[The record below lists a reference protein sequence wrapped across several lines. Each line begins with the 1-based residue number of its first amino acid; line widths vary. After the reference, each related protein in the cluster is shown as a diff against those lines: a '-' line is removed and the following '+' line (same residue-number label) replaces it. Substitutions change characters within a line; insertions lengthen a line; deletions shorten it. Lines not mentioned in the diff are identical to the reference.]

1 MNKIS
6 LTPLLML
13 LVVSVSAQKVIENPS
28 FKSTTANYVKITRI
42 ELRDTATV
50 IDFETHSRPG
60 SWISIPKDTWIQDSN
75 GGEKLY
81 IKSSKGIPIAER
93 FTVPDNGITNY
104 TLYFPPVGEDVKTI
118 DYLENQWKTYG
129 IELQR
134 QERFSI
140 FPEPLL
146 GNWLRTDGTN
156 EWVYGFHEDRAIY
169 DSDIWKQVLISQKED
184 IYEVVLQNEGRREKL
199 IIKPQDDLLF
209 IGNERENLESFSKEL
224 TQKPDYVIA
233 NDGQFQPPVFQ
244 KDSAVYCGYIKGYH
258 SEMDKTGIIYVF
270 NIISSE
276 QESYLIPINQD
287 GTFLVKFP
295 MIYPQ
300 EVMVRWSSSMDM
312 VYCEPGKTSFYFKDN
327 SMFFD
332 DKRPAL
338 LFMGPTA
345 RINQDLLAMKKSI
358 RPFNY
363 QDMMDKVLD
372 MSPGDFKSYFIDI
385 KKRELEQVNEFAQVH
400 AVSKKALQIKKMQ
413 ISFSAG
419 QNMLSYNM
427 RREGAYRNKHKVP
440 REQREIPLERVKL
453 EKEYYDFINPD
464 ELNNPVSVVAGGDYY
479 ILINRVK
486 YAEPVRSTGTM
497 SAHDWQAIS
506 REFDDRGIKLEA
518 NEKLLMENIYTCE
531 SAEERT
537 KLIKKDS
544 LTFYDFQ
551 KKHGDVLRE
560 ITMEV
565 FTKKNEEFQRKG
577 FKEYFNL
584 ESGFAR
590 EVMKAQ
596 DIGRRMESSFEP
608 LSATQKE
615 RLNNEILNE
624 FIYTWLVEKSD
635 ELERK
640 VAEKQELFLNP
651 SGFVVNETP
660 EVTEGDLFD
669 TIMKK
674 YRGKV
679 VFVDFWATWC
689 GPCRSGME
697 RIKPLKEEL
706 KDKDLVFV
714 YLTNPTSPKKTWEMF
729 IPDIHGEHYYLTQD
743 EWNTVAARFKVSGIP
758 HYVLVDKK
766 GMVVKDKVYFAS
778 ANAELKKIFEE
789 YIDE

>member
-1 MNKIS
+1 MNKIIITSVLVLLAIS
-6 LTPLLML
+6 L
-13 LVVSVSAQKVIENPS
+13 SAQKVIENPS

-42 ELRDTATV
+42 ELQDTATV
-50 IDFETHSRPG
+50 IDFETHYRPG

-75 GGEKLY
+75 GGEKLLV
-81 IKSSKGIPIAER
+81 KGSRGIPISER
-93 FTVPDNGITNY
+93 HTMPENGIAIY

-129 IELQR
+129 IELER

-146 GNWLRTDGTN
+146 GNWLRTDGSN

-184 IYEVVLQNEGRREKL
+184 IYEVVLQKEGRREKL
-199 IIKPQDDLLF
+199 IVKPQDDLLL
-209 IGNERENLESFSKEL
+209 IGNNKDNLESFSKEL

-233 NDGQFQPPVFQ
+233 NDGEFQRAIFK
-244 KDSAVYCGYIKGYH
+244 KDTAVYCGYIKGYLP
-258 SEMDKTGIIYVF
+258 EMGKTGMIYVN

-276 QESYLIPINQD
+276 QESYLIPINPD

-300 EVMVRWSSSMDM
+300 QVMVRWSRTMDM

-327 SMFFD
+327 SRFFD

-345 RINQDLLAMKKSI
+345 RINQDLLAMQNSI
-358 RPFNY
+358 RQFNY
-363 QDMMDKVLD
+363 QDMMDKILD
-372 MSPGDFKSYFIDI
+372 MTPDDFKSYLLDI
-385 KKRELEQVNEFAQVH
+385 KNREMEQINEFAQSH

-413 ISFSAG
+413 IIFSA
-419 QNMLSYNM
+419 NEKILSYNM
-427 RREGAYRNKHKVP
+427 YREGAYRTKHKVP
-440 REQREIPLERVKL
+440 REQREIPLERVEL

-464 ELNNPVSVVAGGDYY
+464 ELNNPVSVVAGGDYHF
-479 ILINRVK
+479 LINRVK
-486 YAEPVRSTGTM
+486 YSDPFRSSG
-497 SAHDWQAIS
+497 AIS
-506 REFDDRGIKLEA
+506 ISHDSIYAALEKRDIKLEA
-518 NEKLLMENIYTCE
+518 SIRQLLEKLSECE
-531 SAEERT
+531 SNEERS
-537 KLIKKDS
+537 KIIEEDS
-544 LTFYDFQ
+544 INYNAFVSKYQ
-551 KKHGDVLRE
+551 EVMRE
-560 ITMEV
+560 ISMEIMSRKREGDL
-565 FTKKNEEFQRKG
+565 KKG
-577 FKEYFNL
+577 LKEYFNL
-584 ESGFAR
+584 NPGFAM

-624 FIYTWLVEKSD
+624 FIYTWLVEKSA

-640 VAEKQELFLNP
+640 IAEKQEMFRKS

-660 EVTEGDLFD
+660 AVTEGDLFD
-669 TIMKK
+669 SIMKK

-697 RIKPLKEEL
+697 RIKPLKEEM
-706 KDKDLVFV
+706 KDKDMVFV

-743 EWNTVAARFKVSGIP
+743 EWNTLAARFKVSGIP

-766 GMVVKDKVYFAS
+766 GKVVQDKVYFAS
-778 ANAELKKIFEE
+778 ANAELKKMFEE
-789 YIDE
+789 CLGN